1 MKNIFVLLIGLVLL
15 FSCAPKYTAS
25 FQNYNRTYSNINAI
39 TIPMMEVNTQQVSSE
54 LPTKVIFA
62 SVEKEPTEFKSETKN
77 VSNDLKELTKPED
90 RALRKQTRKE
100 LNTSLNED
108 ENPKR
113 RGRFITWGIILS
125 LLSIGFLIPFPIT
138 WALFALGIFLIVKG
152 SKIPKQTSPID
163 AYKQSEEYKQ
173 TEDYKKARK
182 KKTIIIAISITVLI
196 LLIILLLA
204 AFEPSPSGI

>member
-1 MKNIFVLLIGLVLL
+1 
-15 FSCAPKYTAS
+15 
-25 FQNYNRTYSNINAI
+25 
-39 TIPMMEVNTQQVSSE
+39 MMEVNTQQVSSE

-173 TEDYKKARK
+173 SEDYKKARK